1 MSQRQLRVGEL
12 VRHAL
17 ADILM
22 RGEVHDREV
31 ESMTIMVSEV
41 RMTPD
46 MKLATCFVMP
56 VGNIDAK
63 KAVDALERNR
73 RFLRGAIGKRID
85 LRHTPDLRFRVDT
98 GFETGSRIDELLRSE
113 AVQRDLSGTDD
124 DTNS

>member
-22 RGEVHDREV
+22 RGEVHDPDV

-46 MKLATCFVMP
+46 LKLATCFVMP
-56 VGNIDAK
+56 LGDVDAS
-63 KAVDALERNR
+63 KAVEALDRNR
-73 RFLRGAIGKRID
+73 RFIRGGVGKRID

-98 GFETGSRIDELLRSE
+98 GFETGSRIDALLRSDE
-113 AVQRDLSGTDD
+113 VKRDLSKDD
-124 DTNS
+124 DGKS